1 MCAVRMQLVS
11 DQSYEAFFKAE
22 YRSLVALGAG
32 MTGNLELAQDLA
44 QDALT
49 RAFQQWTKISQYDR
63 AGAWVRRV
71 MINAAIDAI
80 RRRGREASALTRLP
94 ATPALVTFDE
104 GSDEW
109 WRAVRALPDRQRAAV
124 ALYYL
129 EDLSVAEVAHVLD
142 IAEGTVKA
150 SLSKARASLA
160 TALKEVDAS

>member
-1 MCAVRMQLVS
+1 MQLVS

-22 YRSLVALGAG
+22 YRSLVALGAA
-32 MTGNLELAQDLA
+32 MTGSLELAQDLA

-49 RAFQQWTKISQYDR
+49 RAFQQWEKISQYDR

-71 MINAAIDAI
+71 LINAAIDAI
-80 RRRGREASALTRLP
+80 RRRGRESKALTRLP
-94 ATPALVTFDE
+94 ATPTSIVTDE

-124 ALYYL
+124 TLYYL
-129 EDLSVAEVAHVLD
+129 EDMSVAEVAQVLD

-160 TALKEVDAS
+160 TALKGVDAS

>member
-1 MCAVRMQLVS
+1 MQLVS

-22 YRSLVALGAG
+22 YRSLVALGAA

-44 QDALT
+44 QDALA
-49 RAFQQWTKISQYDR
+49 RAFQYWPKISQYDR

-71 MINAAIDAI
+71 LINAAIDAI
-80 RRRGREASALTRLP
+80 RRRGRESKALTRLP
-94 ATPALVTFDE
+94 SEPTLMITDE

-129 EDLSVAEVAHVLD
+129 EDMSIAEVAHVLD